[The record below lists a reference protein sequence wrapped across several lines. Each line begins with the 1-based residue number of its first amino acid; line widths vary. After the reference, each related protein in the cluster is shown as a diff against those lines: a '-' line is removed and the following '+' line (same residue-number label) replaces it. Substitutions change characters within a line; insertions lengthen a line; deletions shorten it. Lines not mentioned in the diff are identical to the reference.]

1 MRRPHGII
9 LKKKKKPAYEEHLG
23 ANHFIT
29 CMNMKMWVLE

>member
-9 LKKKKKPAYEEHLG
+9 LKKKPAYEEHLG

-29 CMNMKMWVLE
+29 CMNMKM